1 MACKNG
7 CYGCRKPEYG
17 DRVRLQGVGF
27 GTIWVISPDGMAFV
41 AIGCR
46 TYDVRLTELEF
57 VSRKEG

>member
-1 MACKNG
+1 MSCG
-7 CYGCRKPEYG
+7 HCYGCLKPKEG

-27 GTIWVISPDGMAFV
+27 GTLWVIGPGDKAFV

-57 VSRKEG
+57 VGRDA